1 MGACYCSVIVGFLK
15 SLKVQHALDF
25 GRGFYLEPWVNI
37 PSKYLMFDSWTA
49 RYNPKYNEIM
59 PAEHYMKRAVNA
71 VYRKRWAKEPK

>member
-25 GRGFYLEPWVNI
+25 GRGFYLEPWSKNNK
-37 PSKYLMFDSWTA
+37 KYLMFDNWDSFYNP
-49 RYNPKYNEIM
+49 RYNELM